1 MGISRSKRVHIGT
14 VEGDPIH
21 TLAVYL
27 ANLAESDL
35 VDGQVARI
43 MRQFDS

>member
-1 MGISRSKRVHIGT
+1 MGIIPSKLVHIGT

-27 ANLAESDL
+27 ANS
-35 VDGQVARI
+35 RI
-43 MRQFDS
+43 EGVMIFVSIAVNHR